1 MTGLIFCAVYF
12 AMRKFCDLDR
22 LEGVKYRAEFFIK
35 IIPLP
40 LLLIFRPD
48 YLVIYLSRDFGKR
61 RVLRGRRIS
70 SLVVDAFNVLSSD
83 MRKDSTML

>member
-1 MTGLIFCAVYF
+1 
-12 AMRKFCDLDR
+12 MRKFCDLDR

-40 LLLIFRPD
+40 LLLMFRPD

-70 SLVVDAFNVLSSD
+70 LVVDAFNVLSSD
-83 MRKDSTML
+83 MRKCSTML

>member
-1 MTGLIFCAVYF
+1 
-12 AMRKFCDLDR
+12 MRKFCDLDR

-40 LLLIFRPD
+40 LLLMFRPD
-48 YLVIYLSRDFGKR
+48 YLVIHLSRDFGKR

-83 MRKDSTML
+83 MRKGSTML

>member
-1 MTGLIFCAVYF
+1 
-12 AMRKFCDLDR
+12 MRKFCDLDQ

-40 LLLIFRPD
+40 LLLMFRPD
-48 YLVIYLSRDFGKR
+48 YLVIHLSRDIGKR

-70 SLVVDAFNVLSSD
+70 SLVVDAFNVFSSD
-83 MRKDSTML
+83 MRKGSTML

>member
-1 MTGLIFCAVYF
+1 
-12 AMRKFCDLDR
+12 MRKFCDLDR

-35 IIPLP
+35 IISLT
-40 LLLIFRPD
+40 LLVMFRPD
-48 YLVIYLSRDFGKR
+48 YLVIYLSRDFGKC

-83 MRKDSTML
+83 MRKGSTML

>member
-1 MTGLIFCAVYF
+1 
-12 AMRKFCDLDR
+12 MRKFCDLDR

-40 LLLIFRPD
+40 LLLMFRPD
-48 YLVIYLSRDFGKR
+48 YSVIYLSRDFGKR

-83 MRKDSTML
+83 MRKGSTML

>member
-1 MTGLIFCAVYF
+1 
-12 AMRKFCDLDR
+12 MRKFCDLDR

-40 LLLIFRPD
+40 LLLMFRPD
-48 YLVIYLSRDFGKR
+48 YLVIRLSRDFGKR

-83 MRKDSTML
+83 MRKGSTML

>member
-1 MTGLIFCAVYF
+1 
-12 AMRKFCDLDR
+12 MRKFCDLDR

-40 LLLIFRPD
+40 LLLMFRPD
-48 YLVIYLSRDFGKR
+48 YLVIHLSRDIGKR

-83 MRKDSTML
+83 MRKGSTML